1 MLVCWIVPGVDHPE
15 RRRFDGPP
23 FKEWVIANRSEVA
36 VAHLTLTRSYVA
48 AGEPRPDVA
57 EFGSF
62 ELWCRLVRYPL
73 MHAGFADPC
82 LTLAAIEES
91 DPVSSN
97 LRGLL
102 RAWREEFGSQS
113 VTVKEALE
121 SRSSS
126 LQEAMAFLV
135 RPGKDGKISNRHL
148 GNYLRDRRQRVE
160 DGLFF
165 EACGGRQGSALWC
178 VRSVSPT

>member
-1 MLVCWIVPGVDHPE
+1 M
-15 RRRFDGPP
+15 
-23 FKEWVIANRSEVA
+23 
-36 VAHLTLTRSYVA
+36 
-48 AGEPRPDVA
+48 
-57 EFGSF
+57 
-62 ELWCRLVRYPL
+62 
-73 MHAGFADPC
+73 
-82 LTLAAIEES
+82 
-91 DPVSSN
+91 
-97 LRGLL
+97 
-102 RAWREEFGSQS
+102 
-113 VTVKEALE
+113 KEALE